1 MKKISFLGVL
11 LMMVMLV
18 GCSQDSFNYDKLEK
32 SNVVIN
38 DSDVLASIKENN
50 SEQST
55 NTITLV
61 LENKTQ
67 KEYLYGAEFS
77 LEIENE
83 GQWYIVPFNESAAFI
98 EIGYMLDPYKTNEEV
113 INLSYFK
120 ELP

>member
-67 KEYLYGAEFS
+67 KEYLYGAE
-77 LEIENE
+77 
-83 GQWYIVPFNESAAFI
+83 
-98 EIGYMLDPYKTNEEV
+98 
-113 INLSYFK
+113 
-120 ELP
+120 